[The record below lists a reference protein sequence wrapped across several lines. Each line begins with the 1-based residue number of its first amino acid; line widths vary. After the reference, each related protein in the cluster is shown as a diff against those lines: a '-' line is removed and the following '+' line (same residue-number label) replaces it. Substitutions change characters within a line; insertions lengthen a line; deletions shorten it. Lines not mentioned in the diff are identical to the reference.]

1 MKIVVVGCGR
11 VGAGV
16 ARSLAGAGH
25 SVTALDRDP
34 AAFAGLGPQ
43 FGGRTV
49 LGVGF
54 DREALEAADVEN
66 ADAIAVLTGSDEVNA
81 VISRLASTRFRV
93 PRVVARMYDPRQ
105 ADLYRRLGVMTIS
118 PVSWGISRVVEL
130 VTLADLAVTA
140 SLGAGQVDVV
150 EGVVTER
157 LDGSP
162 VSELEIP
169 GETRVIAVTRGGRTR
184 LLEARSLLETGDV
197 VHLAVAE
204 GAAGRMQTLLRGE

>member
-1 MKIVVVGCGR
+1 VNIVVVGCGR

-25 SVTALDRDP
+25 AVTALDRDP
-34 AAFAGLGPQ
+34 AAFARLGPQ

-54 DREALEAADVEN
+54 DRQALEGADVEH
-66 ADAIAVLTGSDEVNA
+66 ADAIAVVTGSDEANM

-105 ADLYRRLGVMTIS
+105 ASLYRRLGVMTIS
-118 PVSWGISRVVEL
+118 PVSWGISRMVEL

-140 SLGAGQVDVV
+140 TLGAGQVDVV
-150 EGVVTER
+150 EAVVTDR
-157 LDGSP
+157 LGGLP

-169 GETRVIAVTRGGRTR
+169 GESRVIAITRGGRTR
-184 LLEARSLLETGDV
+184 ILEARSLLQSGDL
-197 VHLAVAE
+197 VHLAVAN
-204 GAAGRMQTLLRGE
+204 GAASRVQTLLRGE